1 MNITETKR
9 GVILEV
15 SVKPKA
21 RGFKIALQAD
31 EIVVFCTEEPTKG
44 KVNKELIKE
53 LTRLFRKKVVLVS
66 GFTSSRKRLL
76 IEYAL
81 KSDVEAALLAE

>member
-1 MNITETKR
+1 VNITETKR
-9 GVILEV
+9 GVILKV

-31 EIVVFCTEEPTKG
+31 EIVAFCTEEPTKG

-76 IEYAL
+76 IEDAL
-81 KSDVEAALLAE
+81 KSDVETALLAE

>member
-1 MNITETKR
+1 VNITATKE

-31 EIVVFCTEEPTKG
+31 EIVAFCTEEPTKG
-44 KVNKELIKE
+44 KVNKELVKE
-53 LTRLFRKKVVLVS
+53 LSRLFRKEAVLVS
-66 GFTSSRKRLL
+66 GFTSKQKRLL
-76 IEYAL
+76 IKGAL
-81 KSDVEAALLAE
+81 KSDVESALLAE

>member
-1 MNITETKR
+1 MTETKR

-21 RGFKIALQAD
+21 RGFKIALKAD
-31 EIVVFCTEEPTKG
+31 EIVAFCTEEPTKG

-76 IEYAL
+76 IEDAL
-81 KSDVEAALLAE
+81 KSDVETALLAE